1 MSRKKARESA
11 FKLVYQCEINKDN
24 ILDQLKQ
31 YYLENAT
38 DKKSKE
44 YISHVVLGVHTN
56 KKEID
61 LGLTKFLAEK
71 WTINRLAKVDLAILR
86 LAYYEIKNIE
96 DVPKGVAINEAI
108 ELAKMYS
115 DDQASKF
122 INGILANIS

>member
-1 MSRKKARESA
+1 MSRKKSRESA

-24 ILDQLKQ
+24 VLDQLKQ
-31 YYLENAT
+31 YYTEKAT

-61 LGLTKFLAEK
+61 LELTKYLAEK
-71 WTINRLAKVDLAILR
+71 WTINRLSKVDLAILR
-86 LAYYEIKNIE
+86 LAYYEIKNVD

-115 DDQASKF
+115 DDKASKF

>member
-1 MSRKKARESA
+1 MSRKKARETA
-11 FKLVYQCEINKDN
+11 FKLVFQCEINKDN
-24 ILDQLKQ
+24 VLDQLKQ
-31 YYLENAT
+31 HYSENAI

-44 YISHVVLGVHTN
+44 YISHVVLGVHSN

-61 LGLTKFLAEK
+61 LELTKFLAKK
-71 WTINRLAKVDLAILR
+71 WTINRLSKVDLAILR

>member
-1 MSRKKARESA
+1 MSRKKARETA
-11 FKLVYQCEINKDN
+11 FKLVFQCEINKDN
-24 ILDQLKQ
+24 VLDQLKQ
-31 YYLENAT
+31 HYSENAI

-44 YISHVVLGVHTN
+44 YINQVVLGVHSN

-61 LGLTKFLAEK
+61 LELTKFLAEK
-71 WTINRLAKVDLAILR
+71 WTIDRLAKVDLAILR

-122 INGILANIS
+122 INGILANVY